1 MVLIEQVCFLQRFSF
16 EEASADFQLSG
27 KPQPLGRLEFDKESE
42 QERKEITEFFSML
55 TPFTSVSKSLDF

>member
-16 EEASADFQLSG
+16 EEASADFRLSG

-42 QERKEITEFFSML
+42 QERKEITEVFSML
-55 TPFTSVSKSLDF
+55 TPLLLFQKV

>member
-16 EEASADFQLSG
+16 EEASADFRLSG

-42 QERKEITEFFSML
+42 QERKEITEIFL
-55 TPFTSVSKSLDF
+55 C